1 MRKPIWM
8 IALVLTIAML
18 GACGGDG
25 GDGGE
30 DAAGS
35 EVEADEDAGDEDATS
50 EENEGD
56 PGGGTL
62 TVTARDFSFD
72 PNLVEVEAGGEV
84 TLTFANDG
92 EVPHT
97 FTSDAL
103 GVDERAA
110 PGETVEVTF
119 TAPDGEVEFHCS
131 IHPGM
136 IGNVTT
142 G

>member
-1 MRKPIWM
+1 MRKPIW
-8 IALVLTIAML
+8 IVALVVLIAA
-18 GACGGDG
+18 GAACSDDG
-25 GDGGE
+25 GDTADDTTTTVEEPAE
-30 DAAGS
+30 D
-35 EVEADEDAGDEDATS
+35 DTS
-50 EENEGD
+50 EEAGDDVEEG
-56 PGGGTL
+56 GAL

-72 PNLVEVEAGGEV
+72 PNQVEVEAGGEV

-110 PGETVEVTF
+110 PGQTVDISF
-119 TAPDGEVEFHCS
+119 DAPDGEAEFHCE

-136 IGNVTT
+136 IGSVTT

>member
-1 MRKPIWM
+1 MRRSIWLV
-8 IALVLTIAML
+8 ALLVALLAF
-18 GACGGDG
+18 GACSD
-25 GDGGE
+25 DAEPE
-30 DAAGS
+30 DAAT
-35 EVEADEDAGDEDATS
+35 EETTADETTTTEADSTS
-50 EENEGD
+50 EEAGSD
-56 PGGGTL
+56 GGGGPL

-72 PNLVEVEAGGEV
+72 PNQVEVDGGGDV

-110 PGETVEVTF
+110 PGQTVEITF
-119 TAPDGEVEFHCS
+119 PAPDGEAEFHCS

-136 IGNVTT
+136 VGSVTT

>member
-1 MRKPIWM
+1 MRKPIW
-8 IALVLTIAML
+8 IVALVVLVAAL
-18 GACGGDG
+18 GACSDDG
-25 GDGGE
+25 GDSTESTGTT
-30 DAAGS
+30 AAEENG
-35 EVEADEDAGDEDATS
+35 DAGGTS
-50 EENEGD
+50 EEAGEEVDEG
-56 PGGGTL
+56 GAL

-72 PNLVEVEAGGEV
+72 PNQVEVEAGEDV

-110 PGETVEVTF
+110 PGQTVEISF
-119 TAPDGEVEFHCS
+119 KAGAGEAEFHCS

-136 IGNVTT
+136 IGSVTT

>member
-1 MRKPIWM
+1 MRRTMWVA
-8 IALVLTIAML
+8 ALVVAVVVL
-18 GACGGDG
+18 GACSDGGGD
-25 GDGGE
+25 DAE
-30 DAAGS
+30 DTTTTAAT
-35 EVEADEDAGDEDATS
+35 EDAGGTS
-50 EENEGD
+50 EEAGEDVSEG
-56 PGGGTL
+56 GAL

-72 PNLVEVEAGGEV
+72 PNQVEVEGGGEV
-84 TLTFANDG
+84 NLTFANDG

-110 PGETVEVTF
+110 PGQTVDITF
-119 TAPDGEVEFHCS
+119 TAPDGEAEFHCT

-136 IGNVTT
+136 IGSVTT

>member
-1 MRKPIWM
+1 MRKTIG
-8 IALVLTIAML
+8 IAALVVLVVVL
-18 GACGGDG
+18 GACSDDG
-25 GDGGE
+25 GDEAE
-30 DAAGS
+30 DTTTTAAS
-35 EVEADEDAGDEDATS
+35 EEDAGGTS
-50 EENEGD
+50 EEAGED
-56 PGGGTL
+56 VEDGGAL

-72 PNLVEVEAGGEV
+72 PNQVEVEAGGEV

-110 PGETVEVTF
+110 PGQTVDITF
-119 TAPDGEVEFHCS
+119 TAPDGEAEFHCA

-136 IGNVTT
+136 IGSVTT

>member
-1 MRKPIWM
+1 MRKPIW
-8 IALVLTIAML
+8 IVALVVLVAAL
-18 GACGGDG
+18 GACSDDG
-25 GDGGE
+25 GDATEETDTTAAE
-30 DAAGS
+30 DG
-35 EVEADEDAGDEDATS
+35 DAGGTS
-50 EENEGD
+50 EEAGEEVDEG
-56 PGGGTL
+56 GAL

-72 PNLVEVEAGGEV
+72 PNQVEVEAGGEV

-110 PGETVEVTF
+110 PGQTVDISF
-119 TAPDGEVEFHCS
+119 TAPDGEAEFHCS

-136 IGNVTT
+136 IGSVTT

>member
-1 MRKPIWM
+1 MRRTIWIVALLST
-8 IALVLTIAML
+8 IALL
-18 GACGGDG
+18 GACGGD
-25 GDGGE
+25 E
-30 DAAGS
+30 EPSDAAGS
-35 EVEADEDAGDEDATS
+35 TENEQTSDDPATS
-50 EENEGD
+50 GEGE
-56 PGGGTL
+56 GGDSGDL

-72 PNLVEVEAGGEV
+72 PNGVTVPAGEEV

-97 FTSDAL
+97 FTSEAL

-110 PGETVEVTF
+110 PGQTVEITF
-119 TAPDGEVEFHCS
+119 TADGDAEFHCE

-136 IGNVTT
+136 IGSVTT

>member
-1 MRKPIWM
+1 MRKPIW
-8 IALVLTIAML
+8 IVALVVLVAAF
-18 GACGGDG
+18 GACSDDG
-25 GDGGE
+25 AETSDDTDTTVAE
-30 DAAGS
+30 QD
-35 EVEADEDAGDEDATS
+35 DAGGTS
-50 EENEGD
+50 EEAGD
-56 PGGGTL
+56 DVEDGGAL

-72 PNLVEVEAGGEV
+72 PNQVEVEGGEV

-110 PGETVEVTF
+110 PGQTVDITF
-119 TAPDGEVEFHCS
+119 EAPDGEAEFHCT

-136 IGNVTT
+136 IGSVTT

>member
-1 MRKPIWM
+1 MRKPIW
-8 IALVLTIAML
+8 IVALVVLVVAL
-18 GACGGDG
+18 AACSDDG
-25 GDGGE
+25 GDIEETDTTTAEENG
-30 DAAGS
+30 
-35 EVEADEDAGDEDATS
+35 DAGGTS
-50 EENEGD
+50 EEAGEDVDEGG
-56 PGGGTL
+56 PL

-72 PNLVEVEAGGEV
+72 PNQVEVAAGGEV

-110 PGETVEVTF
+110 PGQTVEISF
-119 TAPDGEVEFHCS
+119 TAPDGEAEFHCE

-136 IGNVTT
+136 IGSVTT

>member
-1 MRKPIWM
+1 MRKPIW
-8 IALVLTIAML
+8 IVALVLVLML
-18 GACGGDG
+18 VGACGGDDDG
-25 GDGGE
+25 SEAEDTGAAVQEPAPDDEGDGG
-30 DAAGS
+30 A
-35 EVEADEDAGDEDATS
+35 
-50 EENEGD
+50 
-56 PGGGTL
+56 L

-72 PNLVEVEAGGEV
+72 PNQVEVPAGEV

-97 FTSDAL
+97 ITSEAL

-110 PGETVEVTF
+110 PGGTVEITF
-119 TAPDGEVEFHCS
+119 TAPDGEAEFHCE

-136 IGNVTT
+136 IGSVTA

>member
-1 MRKPIWM
+1 MRKSSW
-8 IALVLTIAML
+8 IAAVLVLVLAL
-18 GACGGDG
+18 GACSDDG
-25 GDGGE
+25 GDETE
-30 DAAGS
+30 DTTTTAGS
-35 EVEADEDAGDEDATS
+35 EDAGGTS
-50 EENEGD
+50 EEAGED
-56 PGGGTL
+56 VEDGGAL

-72 PNLVEVEAGGEV
+72 PTQVEVAAGGEV

-110 PGETVEVTF
+110 PGQTVDITF
-119 TAPDGEVEFHCS
+119 TAPDGEAEFHCS

-136 IGNVTT
+136 IGSVTT

>member
-1 MRKPIWM
+1 MRRTIWIVALV
-8 IALVLTIAML
+8 IALVML
-18 GACGGDG
+18 GACADDPEPTAEGSGTETTE
-25 GDGGE
+25 E
-30 DAAGS
+30 DPAT
-35 EVEADEDAGDEDATS
+35 EEDSTS
-50 EENEGD
+50 EEAEGD
-56 PGGGTL
+56 SGGGGDL

-72 PNLVEVEAGGEV
+72 PNQVEVPSGKV

-110 PGETVEVTF
+110 PGQSVEISF
-119 TAPDGEVEFHCS
+119 DAPDGEAEFHCA

-136 IGNVTT
+136 IGSVTT

>member
-8 IALVLTIAML
+8 IALVLVLAL
-18 GACGGDG
+18 VACGGDDG
-25 GDGGE
+25 SEAEDTGPAEQDEAVQEPAPEDDGDGG
-30 DAAGS
+30 A
-35 EVEADEDAGDEDATS
+35 
-50 EENEGD
+50 
-56 PGGGTL
+56 L

-72 PNLVEVEAGGEV
+72 PNQVEVPAGEEV

-97 FTSDAL
+97 FTSEAL

-110 PGETVEVTF
+110 PGGTVEITF
-119 TAPDGEVEFHCS
+119 TAPDGEAEFHCE

-136 IGNVTT
+136 IGSVTT